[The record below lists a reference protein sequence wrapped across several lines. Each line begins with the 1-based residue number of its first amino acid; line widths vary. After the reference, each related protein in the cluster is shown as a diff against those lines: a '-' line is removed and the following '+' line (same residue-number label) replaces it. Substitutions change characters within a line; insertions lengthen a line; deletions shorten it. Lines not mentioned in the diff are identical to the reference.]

1 MNFQFFIA
9 KRYLFSKKSH
19 NVINLISQISIVGV
33 ATGTMALIVVLSA
46 FNGLENLVISL
57 FNAFDPD
64 LKISIKQGKTFDLQ
78 DIPIEELKK
87 IEGLAFYAE
96 VLEESALLKYRD
108 QQYIATIKGVGND
121 FVKMSGIDSMITDGQ
136 FVLEEHERSFAI
148 VGQGVAYSL
157 SISVNDLFNPLT
169 VYVPKRGVK
178 ASIMATDAFKSKRIQ
193 VGGVFSIQK
202 DFDIQYVIVPIAF
215 ARDLLQYDTDVS
227 AIEIGIA
234 PGADVDLVQLKIQ
247 GLLGEKYHVKNRYQ
261 QHDFLYKIMKSEKWA
276 VFLILSFII
285 ILAAFNSIASITMII
300 LDKKKDIG
308 ILRSMGAD
316 AQLIKGIFLTEGL
329 LISLIGNLS
338 GLALGALICFIQYK
352 FEIIKFQGNF
362 VADAIPVAMYATDFL
377 YVFLTVF
384 AIGLIAA
391 WLPVRKIQP
400 ENIAIE

>member
-1 MNFQFFIA
+1 MNLPVFIA

-19 NVINLISQISIVGV
+19 NVINWISGIAVVGV
-33 ATGTMALIVVLSA
+33 AIGTMALIVVLSA

-57 FNAFDPD
+57 FDSFDPD
-64 LKISIKQGKTFDLQ
+64 IKISIKKGKTFALSDF
-78 DIPIEELKK
+78 PSEELKK
-87 IEGLAFYAE
+87 IEGVAYYAD

-136 FVLEEHERSFAI
+136 FQLEEYEKPFAI
-148 VGQGVAYSL
+148 VGQGIAYSL
-157 SISVNDLFNPLT
+157 SISVNDLFNPMT

-178 ASIMATDAFKSKRIQ
+178 VSLTATDAFKAKKIQ

-202 DFDIQYVIVPIAF
+202 DFDTEYVIVPIDF
-215 ARDLLQYDTDVS
+215 ARDLLQLDTKVS
-227 AIEIGIA
+227 AVEIGIA
-234 PGADVDLVQLKIQ
+234 EGADEDAVQMKIQ
-247 GLLGEKYHVKNRYQ
+247 ELVGDNYHVKNRYQ
-261 QHDFLYKIMKSEKWA
+261 QHSFLYKIMKSEKWA
-276 VFLILSFII
+276 VFLILSFIV

-316 AQLIKGIFLTEGL
+316 TSRIKKIFLMEGL
-329 LISLIGNLS
+329 LINLIGILG
-338 GLALGALICFIQYK
+338 GLVLGAGICYAQYK

-362 VADAIPVAMYATDFL
+362 VADAIPVAMYPTDFL
-377 YVFLTVF
+377 YVFITVF
-384 AIGLIAA
+384 IIGLIAA